1 MTLTDEELSEFRN
14 ILESLSIRR
23 PNPSPSDQ
31 QKVTLKEGIEQR
43 ILQQSFRL
51 QYHKDN
57 NVVEFI
63 PKYIRPM
70 IDHPWKFYKSEARP
84 TERDPKEKKT
94 EPVQTE
100 GFEHEKLVQ
109 EKFESLGSSPL
120 FSENRITIFHNM
132 KNDFIR
138 YNKLKKFMNNEF
150 DLVVFDALHGVFVVE
165 TKKREHAN
173 FKEKSLKKELA
184 KQQKRVDF
192 LCAIKNFLGVE
203 SPITSVISTKL
214 SLTGND
220 NHILDKHDSNSYVLG
235 VNFADNFDKTWK
247 LFLDDL
253 TLPTATVSPDDIEK
267 FAVTLNTLLYFKD
280 TPSHLHKNLT
290 GGSVTT
296 PGNYQLTKKNVIWI
310 QTKQQLQIIHLIEDT
325 LSKNAREFAGGSCQ
339 TTLKLLIPGCFGSGK
354 TLMLH
359 EAAKVFCR
367 ENTLVKSVAND
378 ARRVAFVI
386 YDLKGDMSLLL
397 EQLKASF
404 EDEELTKGRVSV
416 VNLTGY
422 DETAISST
430 ATGDTRRIFVSKTVD
445 ESHSARL
452 LIGCKTITNICCWV
466 GYIQSLGT
474 VDLILIDE
482 FRLFNKLFSNNKSL
496 FCKNH
501 SMTYMIFTT
510 IDNTDKDNLYK
521 EKFKDFETLQL
532 NGNLRSCPSIC
543 DYVSQNRQQSSTE
556 EKGSTPRVQVNNVFK
571 DSETLQP
578 NRNLRSNP
586 SICDYVSQ
594 NRRESSTGE
603 VSSTPLQ
610 VAVSHNVTGGSV
622 DPVIKLKDNPDLTD
636 LAQVIEKIESL
647 LETEKKENIYVII
660 NQSGTNITNHL
671 IPELKRLGVEFGN
684 FRKFTGCEAA
694 TVIYIGR
701 NMRDYDRDQ
710 GLSRATVNLIVFY
723 CG

>member
-1 MTLTDEELSEFRN
+1 MTFTNEELSELST
-14 ILESLSIRR
+14 ILESLSICR
-23 PNPSPSDQ
+23 PNPSASDQ
-31 QKVTLKEGIEQR
+31 QKVTLKEGINQG

-51 QYHKDN
+51 QYHDDKN
-57 NVVEFI
+57 IVEFI

-70 IDHPWKFYKSEARP
+70 IDHPCFFYKSEVRP
-84 TERDPKEKKT
+84 TERDPKENKT
-94 EPVQTE
+94 KPVQTE

-132 KNDFIR
+132 KKDFIR
-138 YNKLKKFMNNEF
+138 YNKLKKFMNRVPSKEYKEY

-173 FKEKSLKKELA
+173 LKGKSLVTALA
-184 KQQKRVDF
+184 TQQERVDF
-192 LCAIKNFLGVE
+192 LCAIKNFLGVD
-203 SPITSVISTKL
+203 SPITSVILTNL

-220 NHILDKHDSNSYVLG
+220 DHILEKHDSNSYVLG
-235 VNFADNFDKTWK
+235 VNFAENFDKTWK
-247 LFLDDL
+247 LFLDRVDSL
-253 TLPTATVSPDDIEK
+253 TLPTVSPVVADDIEK
-267 FAVTLNTLLYFKD
+267 FAVTLNTLLHFRD

-296 PGNYQLTKKNVIWI
+296 PGEYQLTKAKKKKNVIWI

-325 LSKNAREFAGGSCQ
+325 LSKNAREFADGSCQ
-339 TTLKLLIPGCFGSGK
+339 TTLKLLIPGCYGSGK
-354 TLMLH
+354 TLMLY

-404 EDEELTKGRVSV
+404 KDEELTKERVSV
-416 VNLTGY
+416 VNLKGY
-422 DETAISST
+422 DETAI
-430 ATGDTRRIFVSKTVD
+430 
-445 ESHSARL
+445 
-452 LIGCKTITNICCWV
+452 CCLV

-482 FRLFNKLFSNNKSL
+482 FRLFNKHHGDKRL

-501 SMTYMIFTT
+501 SMTNMIFTT
-510 IDNTDKDNLYK
+510 IDNTDKDKLY
-521 EKFKDFETLQL
+521 EVVLKDFKILQL
-532 NGNLRSCPSIC
+532 NGSLRSCPSIC
-543 DYVSQNRQQSSTE
+543 DYVSQNPQQ
-556 EKGSTPRVQVNNVFK
+556 
-571 DSETLQP
+571 
-578 NRNLRSNP
+578 
-586 SICDYVSQ
+586 
-594 NRRESSTGE
+594 SSTGE
-603 VSSTPLQ
+603 VGSTPLVVALQ
-610 VAVSHNVTGGSV
+610 VTVSHNVTGGSV
-622 DPVIKLKDNPDLTD
+622 DPVIKLKYNPDLTD
-636 LAQVIEKIESL
+636 LAQVIEKIKSL
-647 LETEKKENIYVII
+647 LKTEKKENIYVII
-660 NQSGTNITNHL
+660 NQSGTNITNYL

-710 GLSRATVNLIVFY
+710 GLSRATVNLILFY